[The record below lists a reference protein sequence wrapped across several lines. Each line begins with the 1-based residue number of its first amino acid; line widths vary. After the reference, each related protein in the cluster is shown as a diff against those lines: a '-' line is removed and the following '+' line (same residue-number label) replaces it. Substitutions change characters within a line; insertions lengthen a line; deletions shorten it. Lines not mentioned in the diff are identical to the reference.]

1 MSDQEYDDYNYE
13 PGFSDEGQEDNQEE
27 IELENSY
34 NRAEDEWKTNP
45 DLAYQL
51 FNEIIEKEKSKDI
64 NSRQRSFKSY
74 QYLIQILIQKPK
86 FDDNLMCQY
95 IQGFLELLDK
105 QYKTEGDKALKIV
118 VDSLMNSNNSHLI
131 STVLPNLLDKLKS
144 MNQIGIYCG
153 ASMKLCKDYYQ
164 KGSFNKLE
172 EIIYNIQSVL
182 ENSQI
187 QDEDRKKAFLAEL
200 LAYRVLLYKS
210 TNRQHQIKPL
220 YRQLLKCNLDLL
232 ESYISGVINLTIGQ
246 QKALERQYEQSRKKL
261 MEAFYNFLDSS
272 SPEAKQALIYASVVS
287 ILENFKMNLFDDMK
301 SKVYDQDPNVKV
313 FQDLRIS
320 YEQQNVQNFSSII
333 NSEYFQKDS
342 FLALLKP
349 YMQQIIVE
357 CKILRYV
364 KCYSTIRLDYLS
376 KQLLIEIPVLQKYIQ
391 GLITKK
397 QFNGLIDEIAGY
409 LEIREEVAET
419 QTKALKV
426 IVDQIRSFDY

>member
-1 MSDQEYDDYNYE
+1 MSDQEYDYDYDYDQNQI
-13 PGFSDEGQEDNQEE
+13 DQEEDQDE
-27 IELENSY
+27 IELENNF
-34 NRAEDEWKTNP
+34 NRAEDEWKLNP

-51 FNEIIEKEKSKDI
+51 FNEVIEREKSKDI
-64 NSRQRSFKSY
+64 NSRKWSFKSY
-74 QYLIQILIQKPK
+74 QFLIQILIQKSK
-86 FDDNLMCQY
+86 FQDNLIFQY
-95 IQGFLELLDK
+95 IQGFLELLDR

-131 STVLPNLLDKLKS
+131 SIVLPNLLDKLKY

-164 KGSFNKLE
+164 KGNYNKLE
-172 EIIYNIQSVL
+172 EIINNIQTVL
-182 ENSQI
+182 DNSQI

-200 LAYRVLLYKS
+200 LAYRVLLYNS
-210 TNRQHQIKPL
+210 TNRQEQIKPL
-220 YRQLLKCNLDLL
+220 YRQLLKSNLDLL
-232 ESYISGVINLTIGQ
+232 EPYISGVINLTIGQ

-261 MEAFYNFLDSS
+261 MEAFYNFLDAC

-301 SKVYDQDPNVKV
+301 SKVYEQDQNVKV

-320 YEQQNVQNFSSII
+320 YEQQNVQNFSNII
-333 NSEYFQKDS
+333 NSEYFLNDI

-357 CKILRYV
+357 VKILRYI
-364 KCYSTIRLDYLS
+364 KCYSTIKLDYLS
-376 KQLLIEIPVLQKYIQ
+376 KQLLIEIPVLKQYIQ

-397 QFNGLIDEIAGY
+397 QFNGLIDEIEGY
-409 LEIREEVAET
+409 LEIRREVAET
-419 QTKALKV
+419 QTKALKI
-426 IVDQIRSFDY
+426 IVDQIKIFDY